1 MIKRIVGGSTPV
13 QWLRRAQ
20 RQAQTSVALWQSR
33 SQAADVAIFH
43 EFAPPPAGGG
53 HQFLR
58 GLWQE
63 FAQRG
68 WRVENNTISPVT
80 QACLFNS
87 FNFDADRL
95 RRFRRP
101 GCRLV
106 HRVDGPIGVYRGRD
120 SGEDRRIWQI
130 NQELADAT
138 IFQSHFSLD
147 KHRELGLAFREPM
160 VIVNAPD
167 PTIFHREG
175 RIAFAPERKIRLIS
189 SSWSDNP
196 HKGAAVYQWL
206 DEHLD
211 WSRYEYTFVGRSPVP
226 FKNIRLVA
234 PQPSAQLADA
244 LRQHDVFI
252 TASQNDPCSN
262 ALIEALACGLP
273 ALYLQ
278 SGGHPELVGEGGLG
292 FATAEAIPALLEQ
305 LVADYTMRQRQIA
318 APLLSNVAEQY
329 LAVLGLPTNRSAT
342 P

>member
-1 MIKRIVGGSTPV
+1 MIRRLVGGRPAV

-20 RQAQTSVALWQSR
+20 RHLQTSSALWQSR
-33 SQAADVAIFH
+33 THAADVAIFH

-58 GLWQE
+58 ALWQE

-68 WRVENNTISPVT
+68 LQVENNTISPVT
-80 QACLFNS
+80 RSCLFNS
-87 FNFDADRL
+87 FNFDVDRL

-138 IFQSHFSLD
+138 VFQSHFSLT
-147 KHRELGLAFREPM
+147 KHEELGLTFRNPV

-167 PTIFHREG
+167 PTLFHAQG
-175 RIAFAPERKIRLIS
+175 RVPFAPARKIRLIS

-196 HKGAAVYQWL
+196 NKGAAVYQWL

-211 WSRYEYTFVGRSPVP
+211 WSRYDYTFVGRTPVP

-234 PQPSAQLADA
+234 PLPSAQLADE
-244 LRQHDVFI
+244 LRQHDIFI

-278 SGGHPELVGEGGLG
+278 SGGHPELVGDGGLG
-292 FATAEAIPALLEQ
+292 FAAAEALPALLEQ
-305 LVADYTMRQRQIA
+305 LVRDYSGYQQRIVAPVLMTVA
-318 APLLSNVAEQY
+318 AQY
-329 LAVLGLPTNRSAT
+329 LAVLGLAPTGGQSA
-342 P
+342 